1 MGDTKIADVIVPEL
15 FTPYVLNK
23 TAEKSALWQS
33 GIVGDLDEEVAFGT
47 KGGTTVN
54 IPFGTI

>member
-23 TAEKSALWQS
+23 LPKSLHYGSLALL
-33 GIVGDLDEEVAFGT
+33 GI
-47 KGGTTVN
+47 
-54 IPFGTI
+54 

>member
-1 MGDTKIADVIVPEL
+1 MAETKIADVIVPEL

-33 GIVGDLDEEVAFGT
+33 GIVGELDEKVAFGT
-47 KGGTTVN
+47 EGGTTVN
-54 IPFGTI
+54 